1 MMLGLGLCLVLAP
14 QALGDPWAAL
24 GLLGLAVGL
33 TGLAVWWG
41 R

>member
-14 QALGDPWAAL
+14 QALGDPLVALALLAAAL
-24 GLLGLAVGL
+24 GL
-33 TGLAVWWG
+33 TGLAARG